1 MKELELKYYAHS
13 QEGVDIICDLW
24 VAMYDGYN
32 LIDRD
37 NILKHEFYY
46 DTEDHALRRKGIYAR
61 LDVNRSLIMVKIG
74 DSESG
79 LFNREE
85 ITFSTMDDFYHYVD
99 SLGVNSDLIVPLL
112 QVMTYRKSLT
122 LDLEGAIVEMCKDT
136 FYYRRVGEGMG
147 DAHYEL
153 EFELKSGDEKALDII
168 REMMLEYVGD
178 DLRPSEIS
186 KAERGFQ
193 LMTKEG

>member
-1 MKELELKYYAHS
+1 
-13 QEGVDIICDLW
+13 
-24 VAMYDGYN
+24 
-32 LIDRD
+32 
-37 NILKHEFYY
+37 
-46 DTEDHALRRKGIYAR
+46 
-61 LDVNRSLIMVKIG
+61 
-74 DSESG
+74 
-79 LFNREE
+79 
-85 ITFSTMDDFYHYVD
+85 
-99 SLGVNSDLIVPLL
+99 
-112 QVMTYRKSLT
+112 MTYRKSLT

-153 EFELKSGDEKALDII
+153 EFELKSGDKKALDII